1 MDLRPVHPGRGGATG
16 LMGVITEV
24 AATSTDT
31 ARRVAEVRRPA
42 SDPLTARQRSELMS
56 RIRSKDTKP
65 EMVVRR
71 LVHGMGYRYRLHAK
85 ELPGRPDLVFRPR
98 RKAIFV
104 HGCFWHR
111 HVGCPANRLPTTR
124 RKFWRDKLDGN
135 ARRDRRNE
143 AALEEMGWRFLVIW
157 ECETKDLD
165 RVAETVRRFLGD
177 ALG

>member
-1 MDLRPVHPGRGGATG
+1 MRGDFVKHPG
-16 LMGVITEV
+16 
-24 AATSTDT
+24 S
-31 ARRVAEVRRPA
+31 RVDRQAM

-65 EMVVRR
+65 EMLVRR

-111 HVGCPANRLPTTR
+111 HEGCPANRLPTARYDFWR
-124 RKFWRDKLDGN
+124 RKLNGN
-135 ARRDRRNE
+135 VRRDRRNE
-143 AALEEMGWRFLVIW
+143 AALERMGWDCLVIW
-157 ECETKDLD
+157 ECQTKDLD
-165 RVAETVRRFLGD
+165 RVALTVRRFLGP
-177 ALG
+177 AGGQRMP